1 MKESNRDTMKADEL
15 IEKAD
20 RTIRKNGLISPG
32 DSVLVGF
39 SGGPDSTCLLYLLH
53 ALRENYKL
61 EITALYIDHNLRP
74 AEVPT
79 EISFCKKFCEG
90 LGIRF
95 MVESIDVT
103 SFSNELRINR
113 QEAARELRY
122 QTFGKAAS
130 DIKADKVALAHN
142 SDDQAETLL
151 MRLVR
156 GAGPTG
162 LSGIPMKRD
171 NIIRPILEIGRED
184 IERFLEMRN
193 IVPVTD
199 SSNLKE
205 DYLRNMVRLRLMP
218 MLKQANPNLLKSLTN
233 TMEIL
238 QEEERYF
245 GIIVTKTLMKLISR
259 KSQKR
264 IELFLSPMEA
274 METVIL
280 RRVLR
285 RAISETEGLRGIGFL
300 HIKDIIALIKNGK
313 NGDRLVLPRNIRVI
327 KEYALLVI
335 TSEEPVRIAEYT
347 LDLPGKAVIVG
358 AWHVVTAEV
367 EEKSALFGDGKLS
380 VLLDAEKMKFPLM
393 VRPRRPGD
401 YFYPMGFGRKK
412 KLQDLF
418 VDLKIARDER
428 DSVAVVVSGDDIVWI
443 AGYRADER
451 FKVTDQTK
459 KFVRLG
465 IVKGKF

>member
-1 MKESNRDTMKADEL
+1 
-15 IEKAD
+15 
-20 RTIRKNGLISPG
+20 
-32 DSVLVGF
+32 
-39 SGGPDSTCLLYLLH
+39 
-53 ALRENYKL
+53 
-61 EITALYIDHNLRP
+61 
-74 AEVPT
+74 
-79 EISFCKKFCEG
+79 
-90 LGIRF
+90 
-95 MVESIDVT
+95 
-103 SFSNELRINR
+103 
-113 QEAARELRY
+113 
-122 QTFGKAAS
+122 
-130 DIKADKVALAHN
+130 
-142 SDDQAETLL
+142 QAETLL

-156 GAGPTG
+156 GAGPSG

-171 NIIRPILEIGRED
+171 NIIRPLLEIGREE
-184 IERFLEMRN
+184 IERFLEIRN
-193 IVPVTD
+193 IVPVMD

-205 DYLRNMVRLRLMP
+205 NYFRNMLRLRLMP
-218 MLKQANPNLLKSLTN
+218 MLKQANPNLLQSLTH

-238 QEEERYF
+238 REEERYF

-285 RAISETEGLRGIGFL
+285 RAISETEGLRGIGFA
-300 HIKDIIALIKNGK
+300 HIEDIIALIKNGK

-327 KEYALLVI
+327 KDYALLVI

-358 AWHVVTAEV
+358 AGHVVTAEM
-367 EEKSALFGDGKLS
+367 EEKSVQFGDGKLS
-380 VLLDAEKMKFPLM
+380 VLLDAEKMKFPLT

-401 YFYPMGFGRKK
+401 YFYPLGFGRKK
-412 KLQDLF
+412 KLQDFL
-418 VDLKIARDER
+418 VDMKVPRDER
-428 DSVAVVVSGDDIVWI
+428 DSVPVVVSGEDIAWI
-443 AGYRADER
+443 AGYRGDER

-465 IVKGKF
+465 IVQGKF

>member
-1 MKESNRDTMKADEL
+1 MKETDRDTMKADDL
-15 IEKAD
+15 IEKAEK
-20 RTIRKNGLISPG
+20 TIRKNSLLAKG

-53 ALRENYKL
+53 ALKEKYQL
-61 EITALYIDHNLRP
+61 QICSLYINHNLRP
-74 AEVPT
+74 LEVPA
-79 EISFCKKFCEG
+79 EIAFCRKFCEG
-90 LGIRF
+90 LGIPF
-95 MVESIDVT
+95 MVESIEVI
-103 SFSNELRINR
+103 SFGKKYRMNK

-122 QTFGKAAS
+122 QAFGKAAAE
-130 DIKADKVALAHN
+130 IGANKVALAHN
-142 SDDQAETLL
+142 GDDQAETLF

-162 LSGIPMKRD
+162 LSGIPVKRD
-171 NIIRPILEIGRED
+171 NIIRPLLEIGREE
-184 IERFLEMRN
+184 IEGFLEIRN

-199 SSNLKE
+199 SSNLRE
-205 DYLRNMVRLRLMP
+205 DYFRNMIRIRLMP
-218 MLKQANPNLLKSLTN
+218 VLKQANPNLLQSLTH

-238 QEEERYF
+238 REEERYF
-245 GIIVTKTLMKLISR
+245 GILVTKTLMKLISR

-274 METVIL
+274 MEVVIL

-300 HIKDIIALIKNGK
+300 HIEDIIALIKSGK

-327 KEYALLVI
+327 REYALLVI
-335 TSEEPVRIAEYT
+335 ISEEPVRIAEYT
-347 LDLPGKAVIVG
+347 LELPGKAVIVG
-358 AWHVVTAEV
+358 ARQVVTAAM
-367 EEKSALFGDGKLS
+367 EEKSVQFGDGKLS
-380 VLLDAEKMKFPLM
+380 VLLDAEKMNFPLT

-428 DSVAVVVSGDDIVWI
+428 DSIPIVAFGDDIVWV

-451 FKVTDQTK
+451 FKVTETTK

-465 IVKGKF
+465 IVQGKF